1 MLRVCQYRE
10 LLSYRF
16 SILRS
21 GLTRF
26 FSKAEVVELNLSR
39 FTPDRIRNFCIIAHV
54 DHGKSTLA
62 DRLLE
67 LTHTIPS
74 GVDNKQV
81 LDRLKVERD
90 RGITVKAQTASMLH
104 TIGDKEYLLN
114 LIDTPG
120 HVDFSYEVSRS
131 LAACQGAL
139 LVIDAQQGV
148 QAQTVANFLLSQE
161 AGITVIP
168 VLNKIDMK
176 TADVDGCLEEV
187 TNMLGVIP
195 DHVFPCSAKIGTGVE
210 QLLPAIIELVPPPMA
225 DRNAPLRAILIDSWF
240 EKFSGV
246 VCQIAVLDGS
256 VAQGDAV
263 TFLQTDRQ
271 YEVQKVGVLRPNKV
285 PADKLYA
292 GQVGYLLVGM
302 KQVKEA
308 KMGDT
313 LCHTSDKSSVQ
324 PLPGFKP
331 MQPMVFCGM
340 YPESIDQLIEL
351 EVALDKLTLNDPS
364 VTVEHEQSDAMGK
377 GWRIGFLG
385 RLHLEVFL
393 QRLEEEFDTSVIVT
407 SPSVPYRATVRS
419 GKHREEIIVTR
430 PSEFPDSQN
439 LISVSE
445 PIVLATII
453 FPSECMGVLIDL
465 CLRRRGKQQH
475 ISFLSEERAMLK
487 FFLPLAEVITDF
499 FGRVKALTRGYGTFD
514 YEDAGYQ
521 ESDIVKLDILLN
533 KKHVDALSTLEH
545 KDRAEERGKAMCKEL
560 ARSLPRQQFQI
571 GIQAA
576 YNGRVFARQN
586 IQPYRKNVTAKL
598 HAADPSRHRRLLE
611 RQKEG
616 KRRLR
621 EIGNIPVGKEVFSN
635 LLKIDIN

>member
-1 MLRVCQYRE
+1 MLRVCQSSSYRE
-10 LLSYRF
+10 FMSF
-16 SILRS
+16 RS
-21 GLTRF
+21 KFFLNELTRF
-26 FSKAEVVELNLSR
+26 FSKTETVELNLDR

-67 LTHTIPS
+67 ITHTIPS

-104 TIGDKEYLLN
+104 SIGGKEYLLN

-161 AGITVIP
+161 VGITVVP

-210 QLLPAIIELVPPPMA
+210 QLLPAVLELVPPPMA
-225 DRNAPLRAILIDSWF
+225 DRNAPLKAILIDSWF
-240 EKFSGV
+240 EKFAGV
-246 VCQIAVLDGS
+246 ICQIAVLDGS
-256 VAQGDAV
+256 VAPGDAV

-271 YEVQKVGVLRPNKV
+271 YEVQKVGVLRPDKI
-285 PADKLYA
+285 PAARLYA

-302 KQVKEA
+302 KRVKEA

-313 LCHTSDKSSVQ
+313 LCHTSEKSSVQ

-340 YPESIDQLIEL
+340 YPESIVISCHQVGVCPHGSLQDRRS
-351 EVALDKLTLNDPS
+351 S
-364 VTVEHEQSDAMGK
+364 V
-377 GWRIGFLG
+377 L
-385 RLHLEVFL
+385 
-393 QRLEEEFDTSVIVT
+393 
-407 SPSVPYRATVRS
+407 
-419 GKHREEIIVTR
+419 
-430 PSEFPDSQN
+430 
-439 LISVSE
+439 
-445 PIVLATII
+445 
-453 FPSECMGVLIDL
+453 
-465 CLRRRGKQQH
+465 
-475 ISFLSEERAMLK
+475 
-487 FFLPLAEVITDF
+487 
-499 FGRVKALTRGYGTFD
+499 
-514 YEDAGYQ
+514 
-521 ESDIVKLDILLN
+521 
-533 KKHVDALSTLEH
+533 
-545 KDRAEERGKAMCKEL
+545 
-560 ARSLPRQQFQI
+560 
-571 GIQAA
+571 
-576 YNGRVFARQN
+576 
-586 IQPYRKNVTAKL
+586 
-598 HAADPSRHRRLLE
+598 
-611 RQKEG
+611 
-616 KRRLR
+616 
-621 EIGNIPVGKEVFSN
+621 
-635 LLKIDIN
+635 